1 MQGRWNSYGAVLL
14 PFVYADKL
22 AISKLAERMIIMYEF
37 NTNAV
42 PLNEKFLLT
51 IKEASSYF
59 NIGENKMHR
68 IANEYKNS
76 DCNFVLYNG
85 SRMMIK
91 RKKFEE
97 FLCETTTI

>member
-1 MQGRWNSYGAVLL
+1 MYGV
-14 PFVYADKL
+14 
-22 AISKLAERMIIMYEF
+22 
-37 NTNAV
+37 NAV
-42 PLNEKFLLT
+42 PLNERFLLT

-68 IANEYKNS
+68 IANEYKES
-76 DCNFVLYNG
+76 DYNFVIHNG

-97 FLCETTTI
+97 FLCENNSI

>member
-1 MQGRWNSYGAVLL
+1 MYGMNNDAVH
-14 PFVYADKL
+14 
-22 AISKLAERMIIMYEF
+22 
-37 NTNAV
+37 
-42 PLNEKFLLT
+42 LNERFLLT
-51 IKEASSYF
+51 IKEASRYF

-68 IANEYKNS
+68 IANEYKES
-76 DCNFVLYNG
+76 DHNFVLLNG